1 MPDSVEVWFATSND
15 DKFEEATNVLKQF
28 AIVPRRLSSKGSE
41 LQSPEPSA
49 VAAYTALRA
58 FRTYRK
64 HLFVEDTV
72 CGLVGFEY
80 DANVRGRS
88 FGW

>member
-49 VAAYTALRA
+49 FATYAALRT
-58 FRTYRK
+58 FQTIQK
-64 HLFVEDTV
+64 PLFVEDTI
-72 CGLVGFEY
+72 CGLVGFEHEV
-80 DANVRGRS
+80 NVRGRS